1 MTFFEPRNFL
11 HESVITELFAMISSH
26 DDDGVVPLIEI
37 TKGLPKSAHLF
48 INGRDHA
55 KVLSSQVTHL

>member
-1 MTFFEPRNFL
+1 
-11 HESVITELFAMISSH
+11 MIGSH

-48 INGRDHA
+48 INGRDHSE
-55 KVLSSQVTHL
+55 VLSAQMTNL